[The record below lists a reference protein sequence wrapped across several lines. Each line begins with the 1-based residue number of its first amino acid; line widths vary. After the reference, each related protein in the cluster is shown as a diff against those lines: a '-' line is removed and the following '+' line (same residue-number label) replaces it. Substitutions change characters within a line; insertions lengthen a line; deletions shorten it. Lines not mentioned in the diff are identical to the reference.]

1 MSVSISAALAEPVRI
16 DCTRRPE
23 PRALRQALG
32 RFATGIT
39 VITTRAGSGQPM
51 GMTANSFS
59 SVSLDPP
66 MVLWSLR
73 RQSPSLPAFLE
84 AGCFAVN
91 VLSAEQGS
99 LSRHFATP
107 VADKF
112 EGVMWEPGHGGCPL
126 LPGSLASF
134 ECDTHQVVEAGD
146 HLILIGLVR
155 HVTHRDGTP
164 LVFHGGKY
172 GKPAALTA

>member
-1 MSVSISAALAEPVRI
+1 MSVSISTRPAEPVRI
-16 DCTRRPE
+16 DCTASPE

-32 RFATGIT
+32 RFATGVT
-39 VITTRAGSGQPM
+39 VVTTRTKAGKLE

-66 MVLWSLR
+66 LVLWSLR
-73 RQSPSLPAFLE
+73 RQAPSLLGFLD

-91 VLSAEQGS
+91 ILSAEQGAT
-99 LSRHFATP
+99 SRHFATP

-112 EGVMWEPGHGGCPL
+112 EGVEWEPGHGGCPV

-146 HLILIGLVR
+146 HVILIGR
-155 HVTHRDGTP
+155 IRQVTYREGTP
-164 LVFHGGKY
+164 LLFHGGQY
-172 GKPAALTA
+172 GMPAALTA

>member
-1 MSVSISAALAEPVRI
+1 MSVSISTHPAEPVRI
-16 DCTRRPE
+16 DCTASPE

-32 RFATGIT
+32 RFATGVT
-39 VITTRAGSGQPM
+39 VITTRTRAGKLE

-66 MVLWSLR
+66 LVLWSLR
-73 RQSPSLPAFLE
+73 RQASSLASFLE

-91 VLSAEQGS
+91 ILSAEQGA

-107 VADKF
+107 AADKF
-112 EGVMWEPGHGGCPL
+112 EGVDWEEGHGGCPM

-134 ECDTHQVVEAGD
+134 ECDTHEAVEAGD
-146 HLILIGLVR
+146 HVILIGRIR

-164 LVFHGGKY
+164 LVFHGGQY
-172 GKPAALTA
+172 GTPVALTA

>member
-1 MSVSISAALAEPVRI
+1 MSVSITASPAEPVRI
-16 DCTRRPE
+16 DCTGSSD

-39 VITTRAGSGQPM
+39 VITTCTKTGKLE

-66 MVLWSLR
+66 LVLWSLR
-73 RQSPSLPAFLE
+73 RQAPSLAGFLE

-91 VLSAEQGS
+91 ILSADQGAT
-99 LSRHFATP
+99 SRHFATP

-112 EGVMWEPGHGGCPL
+112 EGVDWEPGHGGCPL
-126 LPGSLASF
+126 LPGCLASF
-134 ECDTHQVVEAGD
+134 ECDTDQVVEAGD
-146 HLILIGLVR
+146 HVILIGRIR
-155 HVTHRDGTP
+155 HVTHQDGTP
-164 LVFHGGKY
+164 LVFHGGQY
-172 GKPAALTA
+172 GVPVALTA